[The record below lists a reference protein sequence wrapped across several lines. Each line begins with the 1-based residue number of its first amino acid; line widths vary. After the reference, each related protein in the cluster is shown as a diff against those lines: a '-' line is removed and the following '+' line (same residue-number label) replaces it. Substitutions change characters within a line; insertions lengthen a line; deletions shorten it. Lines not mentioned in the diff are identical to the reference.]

1 MNCTGDP
8 ESPGGYEIIFVV
20 GTPSDFGFFRVAA
33 AVPVCA
39 PAQPRVN
46 ARRIAELAQRAADE
60 GARLVVFPELSLT
73 GYTAGDLFLQKRLE
87 DEARDAAL
95 WLEQNL
101 PASIVTVAG
110 VPWRNG
116 GMLFNTAIVFA
127 GGRIEGFVPKT
138 FLPNYKEYYEKRWF
152 VSGLS
157 ARSSEVPVGARSVP
171 FGTDLLFRG
180 SWERPIVFG
189 IEICEDLWVPT
200 PPSSFQA
207 LAGAQ
212 LLLNLSASDDTI
224 GKREYRRANLVAS
237 QSARCLA
244 GMIFV
249 SSGPG
254 ESSSDLVF
262 GGHSLIAE
270 NGAILEERR
279 GFQEGPTLAV
289 TEIDIDRLTADRDR
303 IGSFADA
310 AALSPARFR
319 VLELPR
325 LETKPALAFSRYV
338 EPHPFVPDDPSTLDA
353 RCEEVASIQA
363 AGLVRRLQHVS
374 PSRPVLGLSGGL
386 DSTLAALISL
396 RALEQLE
403 RPAHDLLT
411 VSMPGPGTSARTRE
425 NAHRLACSLG
435 AEFREIDIR
444 AALHQHL
451 TDLKHS
457 GSADLA
463 YENAQARERTQIL
476 MDLANAEHGIVVGTG
491 DLSEIALGWSTY
503 GGDHLSM
510 YAVNSSVPKTLV
522 RHVVGWFARH
532 ADPKIAR
539 VLDDVLGTPVSPEL
553 LPLES
558 GAEMPQRT
566 EDILGPYELHDF
578 FLYHFL
584 RGGDPP
590 RKLLFLAGRAF
601 GDKYPAAVV
610 TRTLRTFL
618 TRFFANQF
626 KRNAMPDGPKVGTVA
641 LSPRGDWRMPADVSP
656 EAWLADLD
664 NEG

>member
-1 MNCTGDP
+1 M
-8 ESPGGYEIIFVV
+8 ESPGG
-20 GTPSDFGFFRVAA
+20 FGFFRVAA

-46 ARRIAELAQRAADE
+46 AGRIAELAGRAAAE

-87 DEARDAAL
+87 DEAREAAL
-95 WLEQNL
+95 WLAENL
-101 PASIVTVAG
+101 PPSIVAVAG
-110 VPWRNG
+110 APWRNG
-116 GMLFNTAIVFA
+116 GMLFNTAIVFS

-152 VSGLS
+152 VSGRS
-157 ARSSEVPVGARSVP
+157 AREPAVAAGGRSVP
-171 FGTDLLFRG
+171 FGTDLLFRAFG
-180 SWERPIVFG
+180 QRTVVFG
-189 IEICEDLWVPT
+189 VEICEDLWVPT
-200 PPSSFQA
+200 PPSSSQA

-212 LLLNLSASDDTI
+212 ILINLSASDETI
-224 GKREYRRANLVAS
+224 GKREYRRANLVAA

-289 TEIDIDRLTADRDR
+289 SDIDVDRLTADRDR

-319 VLELPR
+319 VLDLPR
-325 LETKPALAFSRYV
+325 VETRESSAFSRFV
-338 EPHPFVPDDPSTLDA
+338 EPHPFVPDDPATLDS
-353 RCEEVASIQA
+353 RCEEVAAIQA
-363 AGLVRRLQHVS
+363 AGLVRRLRHVS
-374 PSRPVLGLSGGL
+374 PARPVLGLSGGL
-386 DSTLAALISL
+386 DSTLAALISI
-396 RALEQLE
+396 RALAQLD
-403 RPAHDLLT
+403 RPPTDLLA
-411 VSMPGPGTSARTRE
+411 VSMPGPGTSGRTRE
-425 NAHRLACSLG
+425 NSHRLACAIG

-444 AALHQHL
+444 AALERHL
-451 TDLKHS
+451 SDLKHA
-457 GSADLA
+457 GEADLTFQ
-463 YENAQARERTQIL
+463 NAQARERTQVL
-476 MDLANAEHGIVVGTG
+476 MDLANAEHGLVVGTG

-522 RHVVGWFARH
+522 RHVVSWFARH
-532 ADPKIAR
+532 AEPKIAR

-553 LPLES
+553 LPLRE
-558 GAEMPQRT
+558 GADSPQRT

-590 RKLLFLAGRAF
+590 RKLLFLARRAF
-601 GDKYPAAVV
+601 GTRYSADVL

-656 EAWLADLD
+656 EAWLADLED
-664 NEG
+664 EPRKNSG